1 MMKKVL
7 MIFLLVVLGS
17 AVQVSAQSEEAQQ
30 LLLNVEKLA
39 QLKQIL
45 TDLKKGYAI
54 VSTGYNTIKNI
65 SQGNFNLH
73 KAFLDGLLA
82 VSPKVKNYRKVGEVI
97 NLQNSIVK
105 EYKSAFSKF
114 KSDGN
119 FSIGEIGYLSE
130 VYSNLFNQSIKSL
143 DALANIVTAN
153 KLRMSDDERL
163 TAIDDIF
170 NDMQD
175 KLVFLRHFNNST
187 TILAIQRA
195 KDRND
200 TKSLKTIY
208 GINN

>member
-17 AVQVSAQSEEAQQ
+17 AVHVSAQSEEAQQ

-45 TDLKKGYAI
+45 TDLKKGYTI

-73 KAFLDGLLA
+73 KTFLDALLA
-82 VSPKVKNYRKVGEVI
+82 VSPEVKNYRKVGDII
-97 NLQNSIVK
+97 NFQISIVK

-114 KSDGN
+114 KSDDN

-130 VYSNLFNQSIKSL
+130 VYTNLFNESIKSL

-163 TAIDDIF
+163 TAIGDIF
-170 NDMQD
+170 YDMQD

-187 TILAIQRA
+187 TVLAIQRA